1 MKVLKWL
8 DEHFEETLL
17 VICLVLIACV
27 CLVQVIIRN
36 IPWIPSLQWA
46 EEFCRFAWIWSVV
59 ILVPSLALCVRRLH
73 DIGKSGWWQLISITG
88 IGAIILIIWCA
99 KDSTPGVNKYGP
111 NPKGEGYVT
120 FTTGETKEPW
130 DL

>member
-27 CLVQVIIRN
+27 CLIQVIIRN

-46 EEFCRFAWIWSVV
+46 EEFCRFAWIWSVF
-59 ILVPSLALCVRRLH
+59 LSLPYTIRKGTMLRVNVLLDLMPHVDEDTLLAELLRRKQTNLPASELLTGMLH
-73 DIGKSGWWQLISITG
+73 NHLKAT
-88 IGAIILIIWCA
+88 
-99 KDSTPGVNKYGP
+99 
-111 NPKGEGYVT
+111 
-120 FTTGETKEPW
+120 
-130 DL
+130 